1 MRLQLLALWRLPR
14 KEPQERLVLRLAL
27 LGGYG
32 AEIGSFSG
40 PGTHDVFTLAI
51 VIVGGIVV
59 TQPLG
64 AIAHFSHR
72 PHWGRRLAKNP
83 LRGQA
88 RQNRFGA
95 ETQYAKFW
103 PIGCWKKLA
112 RQNLAYCDSAHFH
125 SRGDFSPFYSFCGR
139 KLLPWYATTAEELLV
154 HDARLSTSTWR

>member
-1 MRLQLLALWRLPR
+1 MRFELLALWRLPR
-14 KEPQERLVLRLAL
+14 KEPQERLVLRLDL
-27 LGGYG
+27 LAGY
-32 AEIGSFSG
+32 AEEFGSFSG

-95 ETQYAKFW
+95 EFGAETQYAKFW
-103 PIGCWKKLA
+103 RA
-112 RQNLAYCDSAHFH
+112 
-125 SRGDFSPFYSFCGR
+125 SFCSNLPAR
-139 KLLPWYATTAEELLV
+139 IWRIASLLTFPPRAISHLFTVFT
-154 HDARLSTSTWR
+154 

>member
-14 KEPQERLVLRLAL
+14 KEPQERLVLRLDL
-27 LGGYG
+27 LGGY
-32 AEIGSFSG
+32 AEEFGSFSG
-40 PGTHDVFTLAI
+40 PGTHDVFNLAI

-103 PIGCWKKLA
+103 RASFFQQPIG
-112 RQNLAYCDSAHFH
+112 QNLAYCVSAQF
-125 SRGDFSPFYSFCGR
+125 FLLGR
-139 KLLPWYATTAEELLV
+139 FLAFLQFLGSQTPPLV
-154 HDARLSTSTWR
+154 C